1 MHTNMKYQV
10 NTWGPE
16 MGVLGCSV
24 LVIGN
29 VHDSRSIVQQNGRW
43 AGIRIT
49 EHCLERLGRVA
60 SYRIG
65 TILIHKDIM

>member
-1 MHTNMKYQV
+1 
-10 NTWGPE
+10 

-29 VHDSRSIVQQNGRW
+29 VHDSRSIVHQNGRC

-49 EHCLERLGRVA
+49 EHCLERLE
-60 SYRIG
+60 YRIG
-65 TILIHKDIM
+65 IILIHKDIM

>member
-1 MHTNMKYQV
+1 MKYQV

-29 VHDSRSIVQQNGRW
+29 VHDSRSIVHQC

-49 EHCLERLGRVA
+49 EHCLERLGR
-60 SYRIG
+60 IG
-65 TILIHKDIM
+65 TILIHNDIM

>member
-1 MHTNMKYQV
+1 MKYQV

-29 VHDSRSIVQQNGRW
+29 VHDSRSIVHQNGRC

-49 EHCLERLGRVA
+49 EHCLERLE
-60 SYRIG
+60 YRIG
-65 TILIHKDIM
+65 IILIHKDIM